1 MRKHARSVLLALFH
15 RLPLQ
20 FRVLYRVFLLRVVDM
35 EILSAD
41 SDPTKLIGQIVSILC
56 SVSFLF
62 SFPFILGGFP
72 RLHPPISWT
81 IEHIII
87 ATTMAVA
94 GLFSVLTWDSIFP
107 DRLDV
112 LVLAPL
118 PVRPRTL
125 FLAKI
130 FALMTSIELLVLAL
144 NSIAGII
151 FPLMLCSVP
160 STTAVRGNAGI
171 GVWVRHLAAY
181 WGYGVLGILHGLAA
195 YWITILVAA
204 LFLFC
209 SVTTIQGVSAQILPR
224 QLFLRISALLQV
236 ALFCLILGTY
246 FLEPSLES
254 PRALAA
260 PENQRLLACLP
271 TYWFLGLFNQ
281 LNGTMHPAMAPLV
294 HRAWL
299 ALAISVSGATVVML
313 HAYFRVM
320 RKVVEQPDILPVV
333 HRTRYVPHFGNPL
346 RTALM
351 LFSLRTVFRS
361 RPHRV
366 LLSFYFGVGLAMVLA
381 YISTPLSQ
389 RSLSGAKPPM
399 QIEGGFL
406 IASILLLFLAI
417 IGLRIVSTIP
427 INLRANWIF
436 RITQSQ
442 KLRDYL
448 NATRVTW
455 ILLGAFPVCAV
466 TAILLRVV
474 APWRQEAQHLLILAL
489 LGILLVE
496 LCLNIYRKIPF
507 TCSYLPGKGNIN
519 AVFWVFL
526 LFFLPLLDFATK
538 HEQQLFFRPYKYLEL
553 IAVLTVINVGAR
565 YATSFLIKTNDDL
578 IFEEEEPPILVS
590 LKLT

>member
-1 MRKHARSVLLALFH
+1 
-15 RLPLQ
+15 
-20 FRVLYRVFLLRVVDM
+20 
-35 EILSAD
+35 
-41 SDPTKLIGQIVSILC
+41 
-56 SVSFLF
+56 
-62 SFPFILGGFP
+62 
-72 RLHPPISWT
+72 
-81 IEHIII
+81 
-87 ATTMAVA
+87 
-94 GLFSVLTWDSIFP
+94 
-107 DRLDV
+107 
-112 LVLAPL
+112 
-118 PVRPRTL
+118 
-125 FLAKI
+125 
-130 FALMTSIELLVLAL
+130 
-144 NSIAGII
+144 
-151 FPLMLCSVP
+151 
-160 STTAVRGNAGI
+160 
-171 GVWVRHLAAY
+171 
-181 WGYGVLGILHGLAA
+181 
-195 YWITILVAA
+195 
-204 LFLFC
+204 
-209 SVTTIQGVSAQILPR
+209 
-224 QLFLRISALLQV
+224 
-236 ALFCLILGTY
+236 
-246 FLEPSLES
+246 
-254 PRALAA
+254 
-260 PENQRLLACLP
+260 
-271 TYWFLGLFNQ
+271 
-281 LNGTMHPAMAPLV
+281 
-294 HRAWL
+294 
-299 ALAISVSGATVVML
+299 
-313 HAYFRVM
+313 
-320 RKVVEQPDILPVV
+320 
-333 HRTRYVPHFGNPL
+333 
-346 RTALM
+346 
-351 LFSLRTVFRS
+351 
-361 RPHRV
+361 
-366 LLSFYFGVGLAMVLA
+366 MVLA

-474 APWRQEAQHLLILAL
+474 ASWRQEVQHLLILAL